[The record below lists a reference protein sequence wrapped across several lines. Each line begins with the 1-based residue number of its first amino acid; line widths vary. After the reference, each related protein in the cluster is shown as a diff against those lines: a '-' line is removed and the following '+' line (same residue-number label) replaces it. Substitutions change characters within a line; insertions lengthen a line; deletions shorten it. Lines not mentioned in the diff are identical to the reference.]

1 MAVKNDQKLF
11 KDEFFEL
18 IKIVSDPKC
27 EETAIK
33 MARILKISAITSWAK
48 KIED

>member
-27 EETAIK
+27 EETA
-33 MARILKISAITSWAK
+33 MKIVQF
-48 KIED
+48 IEDTSDEFDKKW